1 MGQLAAKAYDRFRV
15 ELSNVVVV
23 LAEVRRVLIGRMNNV
38 LLKTD
43 CFAPTIVTW

>member
-23 LAEVRRVLIGRMNNV
+23 LAEVRRGFCMANERRSV
-38 LLKTD
+38 
-43 CFAPTIVTW
+43 